1 MILNAGHAGSRVE
14 RGQLGGVEL
23 VLHHKRAIL
32 DAPQALPGAAGSPA
46 RRVSPAASVRPS
58 SVGAPGGT

>member
-32 DAPQALPGAAGSPA
+32 DAPQALPGAESGQQALFGAGQS
-46 RRVSPAASVRPS
+46 
-58 SVGAPGGT
+58 